1 MIKINLLPVREA
13 KKKETN
19 LQQIVIAVSVI
30 VFASTIFTVAYL
42 VRIYQ
47 MRDTKQE
54 IPTANRKISELK
66 VKIGK
71 LDELKNLKADVKK
84 KLDVLTD
91 LRKKK
96 VGPAQRLATLSLS
109 TPEQL
114 WLTGY
119 SESGD
124 TVKIAGLAYSEELIA
139 KFMRSLEDSP
149 EYMKVELVVSEQK
162 EIAKSKLK
170 RFELTCKLEFAAP
183 VSTVS
188 KSNPVAQQSQS
199 VNQKSSSPEVPKK

>member
-1 MIKINLLPVREA
+1 MLN
-13 KKKETN
+13 
-19 LQQIVIAVSVI
+19 
-30 VFASTIFTVAYL
+30 L

-47 MRDTKQE
+47 VRDTKQD
-54 IPTANRKISELK
+54 ITTANTKITELK

-71 LDELKNLKADVKK
+71 LEALKTLKADVKK

-96 VGPAQRLATLSLS
+96 VGPAQRLATISTS
-109 TPEQL
+109 TPDQL

-124 TVKIAGLAYSEELIA
+124 TVKIAGLAYNEELIA
-139 KFMRSLEDSP
+139 KFMRNLEDSA
-149 EYMKVELVVSEQK
+149 EYMKVDLVVSEQK
-162 EIAKSKLK
+162 EIVKLKLK

>member
-19 LQQIVIAVSVI
+19 LQQIAIAVLVV
-30 VFASTIFTVAYL
+30 VFASTIFAVAYL

-47 MRDTKQE
+47 IRDTKQD
-54 IPTANRKISELK
+54 ITTANTKITELK

-71 LDELKNLKADVKK
+71 LEALKTLKADVKK

-96 VGPAQRLATLSLS
+96 VGPAQRLATISTS
-109 TPEQL
+109 TPDQL

-124 TVKIAGLAYSEELIA
+124 TVKIAGLAYNEELIA
-139 KFMRSLEDSP
+139 KFMRNLEDSA

-162 EIAKSKLK
+162 EIVKLKLK

-183 VSTVS
+183 ISS
-188 KSNPVAQQSQS
+188 VATNNAVTQQPQS
-199 VNQKSSSPEVPKK
+199 ANQKSVSPEVPKK